1 MYYNSDYL
9 LFKNPRM
16 SVTYRL
22 RPYCAVHFFNGAL
35 MKNNSSGVGPE
46 SINLKNADEAALIEI
61 LEQVEQKHGF
71 IPREI
76 SDEIARLLEVKLE
89 RLRRIQGKL
98 DSTIRRDIQ
107 HHVDHWRNEEGN
119 LIMILH
125 AIQNQ
130 HGYVP
135 REVAMEL
142 SRELGVKL
150 ARIYEVIT
158 FYHYFKLQPPGEH
171 SVTVCNG
178 TACYLKGANT
188 LIDELRTQLGVSEGQ
203 TTPDRQVHF
212 DTVRCI
218 GCCGLAPAM
227 VIDGKT
233 CGHVKS
239 SDIAGQLATIK
250 AGKEHA
256 A

>member
-1 MYYNSDYL
+1 
-9 LFKNPRM
+9 
-16 SVTYRL
+16 
-22 RPYCAVHFFNGAL
+22 
-35 MKNNSSGVGPE
+35 VG
-46 SINLKNADEAALIEI
+46 
-61 LEQVEQKHGF
+61 
-71 IPREI
+71 
-76 SDEIARLLEVKLE
+76 RLLDVKLE

-98 DSTIRRDIQ
+98 DSTIRRDVQQ
-107 HHVDHWRNEEGN
+107 HVARWRNEEGN

-158 FYHYFKLQPPGEH
+158 FYHYFKLSPPGAH
-171 SVTVCNG
+171 NVTVCNG
-178 TACYLKGANT
+178 TACYLKGSGD
-188 LIDELRTQLGVSEGQ
+188 LINELRTLLGISEGQ
-203 TTPDRQVHF
+203 TTADRQIHF

-218 GCCGLAPAM
+218 GCCGMAPAM
-227 VIDGKT
+227 VIDGQT
-233 CGHVKS
+233 CGHTKVADLTS
-239 SDIAGQLATIK
+239 RVAALK
-250 AGKEHA
+250 APKENA